1 MLGTFDCDAGTDL
14 EDPDAPNAAVAPP
27 GILAR
32 WRVVV
37 DELLDLTPPAPPAP
51 PPIWT
56 RRPLASLTVRRNIR
70 ILGTKRVTSPK
81 RFSSCGF
88 ASIVAAAVAAVVV
101 VVLVVVVF
109 LVFVKL
115 LPLPLLLLMLLLL
128 LLPDMPASF

>member
-14 EDPDAPNAAVAPP
+14 EDPDAPPNAAVAPP

-37 DELLDLTPPAPPAP
+37 DELLDLTPPAPP

-81 RFSSCGF
+81 RFFSCGF
-88 ASIVAAAVAAVVV
+88 ASIVAAAV
-101 VVLVVVVF
+101 VVLVVVVV

-115 LPLPLLLLMLLLL
+115 LPLPLTLLLLMLLLL